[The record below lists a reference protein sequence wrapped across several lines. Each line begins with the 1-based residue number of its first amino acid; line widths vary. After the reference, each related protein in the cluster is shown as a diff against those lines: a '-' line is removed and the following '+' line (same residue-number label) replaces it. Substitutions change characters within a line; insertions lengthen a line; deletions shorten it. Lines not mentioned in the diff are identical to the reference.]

1 MFFIFFLCIF
11 TILINYNFI
20 SYNENLLLCI
30 FFILFFILGYSL
42 IKKLFKEFIFFK
54 IFKNFFLILLV
65 LRLNNYFN
73 KLLICFYNIKSN
85 ILIKLTNRIILLK
98 KKGIININNL
108 FNYYLII
115 INFIYYL
122 NLNNKIKLKIN
133 LLHLNLNCITFLK
146 KIKNYDIILFF

>member
-11 TILINYNFI
+11 TLLINYNFI

-42 IKKLFKEFIFFK
+42 IKNLFKEFIFLK
-54 IFKNFFLILLV
+54 ILKNFFLILLV

-85 ILIKLTNRIILLK
+85 ILLKLVNRIILLK
-98 KKGIININNL
+98 KRGVVNTNNL
-108 FNYYLII
+108 FNYYFIVF
-115 INFIYYL
+115 NFVYYL
-122 NLNNKIKLKIN
+122 NLNNKVKSKID
-133 LLHLNLNCITFLK
+133 LLNLNFFYFLK
-146 KIKNYDIILFF
+146 KIKSYDFFLFF

>member
-11 TILINYNFI
+11 TLLINYNFI

-42 IKKLFKEFIFFK
+42 IKNLFKEFIFLK
-54 IFKNFFLILLV
+54 ILKNFFLILLV

-85 ILIKLTNRIILLK
+85 ILLKLINRIILLK
-98 KKGIININNL
+98 KKGVVNITNL
-108 FNYYLII
+108 FNYYFIVF
-115 INFIYYL
+115 NFVYYL
-122 NLNNKIKLKIN
+122 NLNNKIKLKID
-133 LLHLNLNCITFLK
+133 LLNLNFFYFLK
-146 KIKNYDIILFF
+146 KIKSYDFFLFF

>member
-42 IKKLFKEFIFFK
+42 IKNLFKEFIFFK
-54 IFKNFFLILLV
+54 ILKNFFLILLV

-73 KLLICFYNIKSN
+73 KLLICFYSIKSN
-85 ILIKLTNRIILLK
+85 ILIKFTNRIILLK
-98 KKGIININNL
+98 KKGLINTNNV
-108 FNYYLII
+108 FNYYLILLT
-115 INFIYYL
+115 FIYYF
-122 NLNNKIKLKIN
+122 NLNNKIKVKIN
-133 LLHLNLNCITFLK
+133 LLNLNLFTFLN
-146 KIKNYDIILFF
+146 KIKSHDFFLFF

>member
-42 IKKLFKEFIFFK
+42 IKNLFKEFIFFK
-54 IFKNFFLILLV
+54 ILKNFFLILLV

-73 KLLICFYNIKSN
+73 KLLICFYSIKSN
-85 ILIKLTNRIILLK
+85 ILIKFTNRIILLK
-98 KKGIININNL
+98 KKGLINTNNV
-108 FNYYLII
+108 FNYYLIVLT
-115 INFIYYL
+115 FIYYL
-122 NLNNKIKLKIN
+122 NLNNKIKVKIN
-133 LLHLNLNCITFLK
+133 LLNLNLFTFLN
-146 KIKNYDIILFF
+146 KIKSHDFFLFF

>member
-42 IKKLFKEFIFFK
+42 IKNLFKEFIFFK
-54 IFKNFFLILLV
+54 ILKNFFLILLV

-73 KLLICFYNIKSN
+73 KLLICFYSIKSN
-85 ILIKLTNRIILLK
+85 ILIKFTNRIILLK
-98 KKGIININNL
+98 KKGLINTNNV
-108 FNYYLII
+108 FNYYLIVLT
-115 INFIYYL
+115 FIYYF
-122 NLNNKIKLKIN
+122 NLNNKIKVKIN
-133 LLHLNLNCITFLK
+133 LLNLNLFTFLN
-146 KIKNYDIILFF
+146 KIKSHDLFLFF

>member
-42 IKKLFKEFIFFK
+42 IKNLFKEFIFFK
-54 IFKNFFLILLV
+54 ILKNFFLILLV

-73 KLLICFYNIKSN
+73 KLLICFYSIKSN
-85 ILIKLTNRIILLK
+85 ILIKFTNRIILLK
-98 KKGIININNL
+98 KKGLINTNNV
-108 FNYYLII
+108 FNYYLIVLT
-115 INFIYYL
+115 FIYYF
-122 NLNNKIKLKIN
+122 NLNNKIKVKIN
-133 LLHLNLNCITFLK
+133 LLNLNLFTFLN
-146 KIKNYDIILFF
+146 KIKSHDFFLFF